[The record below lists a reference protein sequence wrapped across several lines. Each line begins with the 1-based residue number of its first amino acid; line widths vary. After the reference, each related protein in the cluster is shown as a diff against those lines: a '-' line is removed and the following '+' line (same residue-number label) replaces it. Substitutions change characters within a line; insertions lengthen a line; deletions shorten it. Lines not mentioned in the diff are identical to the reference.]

1 MSADLWML
9 LAFAGLL
16 IAGVPVA
23 FSLGLAGAVGILS
36 GLSPAMLATLG
47 TNTYNSIAKYP
58 LIAIPLFILTGLIF
72 ERSGVAL
79 RLVRFAQAL
88 IGPRHGGLALVAVLV
103 CMIMGGMSGSG
114 PADAAAVAMVMLP
127 SMTKAGYPRPFSA
140 TLIAASASTAILIPP
155 SVALILYSIVVP
167 GVDLR
172 ALFAAGLFPGVLAGL
187 ALLVPALLVSKRYGW
202 EGRGWEGRG
211 WEGGAPV
218 AGAERLGVGET
229 FKQALPAL
237 FAPVLILGGL
247 RSGLFT
253 PTEAAVVAVAYGVV
267 IGLFVTR
274 ELGWRDL
281 WALFGEAAVISGVV
295 MLIIALAG
303 IFAWAGT
310 MLGTFRHLAEW
321 IISLSDSGVVLLVL
335 VMLAVLAAGMLLD
348 AISIYLI
355 MMPILIPV
363 MQHFEWN
370 PVWFGILL
378 AMNIAIGQFTP
389 PVAVNLMVTTEVA
402 KIRLEQTVGWA
413 LLFVAAMAGA
423 LALVAVFP
431 EIALWLPR
439 VLGYN
444 VG

>member
-1 MSADLWML
+1 MSPDLWML
-9 LAFAGLL
+9 LAFVGLL
-16 IAGVPVA
+16 ISGVPVA
-23 FSLGLAGAVGILS
+23 FALGLGGAVGILA
-36 GLSPAMLATLG
+36 GLSPSMLATLG
-47 TNTYNSIAKYP
+47 TNTYNGIAKYP

-72 ERSGVAL
+72 ERAGVAA

-88 IGPRHGGLALVAVLV
+88 IGPRHGGLAVVAVLV

-127 SMTKAGYPRPFSA
+127 SMTRAGYPKPFSA

-172 ALFAAGLFPGVLAGL
+172 ALFAAGLFPGILAGL
-187 ALLVPALLVSKRYGW
+187 ALLGPAVLVSR
-202 EGRGWEGRG
+202 RHG
-211 WEGGAPV
+211 WEGGVGGGEAAARP
-218 AGAERLGVGET
+218 RVGES
-229 FKQALPAL
+229 FRQALPAL

-253 PTEAAVVAVAYGVV
+253 PTEAAVVAVAYGALV
-267 IGLFVTR
+267 GLFLTR
-274 ELGWRDL
+274 EMRWRDL
-281 WALFGEAAVISGVV
+281 WELLGEAAVISGVV

-303 IFAWAGT
+303 IFAWSGT

-321 IISLSDSGVVLLVL
+321 IVGLTDNGTLLL
-335 VMLAVLAAGMLLD
+335 ILIMLAVLLAGMVLD

-363 MQHFEWN
+363 MQHFGWN

-413 LLFVAAMAGA
+413 LLFVVAMAVA
-423 LALVAVFP
+423 LALVALFP

-444 VG
+444 V

>member
-1 MSADLWML
+1 MSPDLWMI
-9 LAFAGLL
+9 LAFAGFL

-23 FSLGLAGAVGILS
+23 FSLALSGAVGILA
-36 GLSPAMLATLG
+36 GLSPDMLATLG

-72 ERSGVAL
+72 ERAGVAL

-127 SMTKAGYPRPFSA
+127 SMIKAGYPKPFSA

-187 ALLVPALLVSKRYGW
+187 ALLVPALWISKRYGW
-202 EGRGWEGRG
+202 EGGVQGEG
-211 WEGGAPV
+211 A
-218 AGAERLGVGET
+218 AERLSVRDT
-229 FKQALPAL
+229 FRQALPAL

-253 PTEAAVVAVAYGVV
+253 PTEAAVVAVAYGALV
-267 IGLFVTR
+267 GLYLTR
-274 ELGWRDL
+274 ELSWRGL
-281 WALFGEAAVISGVV
+281 WQLLGEAAIISGVV

-310 MLGTFRHLAEW
+310 LLGTFRHLAEW
-321 IISLSDSGVVLLVL
+321 IIGLTDNGVLLLVF
-335 VMLAVLAAGMLLD
+335 VMLAVLVAGMLLD

-402 KIRLEQTVGWA
+402 KIRLEHTLGWA
-413 LLFVAAMAGA
+413 LVFVVAMACA

-431 EIALWLPR
+431 AIALWLPT

-444 VG
+444 V

>member
-1 MSADLWML
+1 MSPDLWML

-23 FSLGLAGAVGILS
+23 FSLGLAGAVGILA
-36 GLSPAMLATLG
+36 GLPPMMLATLG

-127 SMTKAGYPRPFSA
+127 SMTKAGYPKPFSA

-172 ALFAAGLFPGVLAGL
+172 ALFAAGLFPGILAGL
-187 ALLVPALLVSKRYGW
+187 ALLVPALIVSKRH
-202 EGRGWEGRG
+202 G
-211 WEGGAPV
+211 WEGGTPV
-218 AGAERLGVGET
+218 EGAERLKVGET

-253 PTEAAVVAVAYGVV
+253 PTEAAVVAVAYGVI

-274 ELGWRDL
+274 EIGWRDL

-310 MLGTFRHLAEW
+310 MLGTFRGLAEW
-321 IISLSDSGVVLLVL
+321 IIALTDNGVLLL
-335 VMLAVLAAGMLLD
+335 ILIMLAVLAAGMLLD

-355 MMPILIPV
+355 LMPILIPV

-402 KIRLEQTVGWA
+402 RIRLEQTVGWA
-413 LLFVAAMAGA
+413 LLFVVAMAGA

>member
-1 MSADLWML
+1 MTPDIWMI

-23 FSLGLAGAVGILS
+23 FSLALSGAVGIVL
-36 GLSPAMLATLG
+36 GLSPDMLATLG

-72 ERSGVAL
+72 ERAGVAL

-127 SMTKAGYPRPFSA
+127 SMTKAGYPKPFSA

-187 ALLVPALLVSKRYGW
+187 ALLVPAMLVAKRYGW
-202 EGRGWEGRG
+202 EGTPVEGTEKLTVRG
-211 WEGGAPV
+211 
-218 AGAERLGVGET
+218 T
-229 FKQALPAL
+229 FREALPAL

-253 PTEAAVVAVAYGVV
+253 PTEAAVVAVAYGAVV
-267 IGLFVTR
+267 GLFLTR
-274 ELGWRDL
+274 ELTLRDVWEL
-281 WALFGEAAVISGVV
+281 LGEAAIISGVV

-303 IFAWAGT
+303 IFAWSGT

-321 IISLSDSGVVLLVL
+321 IISLTDNGVLLLIL
-335 VMLAVLAAGMLLD
+335 VMLAVLVAGMLLD

-402 KIRLEQTVGWA
+402 KIRLEHTIGWA
-413 LLFVAAMAGA
+413 LLFVVAMGCA
-423 LALVAVFP
+423 LALVAIFP
-431 EIALWLPR
+431 SIALWLPT

-444 VG
+444 V

>member
-1 MSADLWML
+1 MSPDLWML
-9 LAFAGLL
+9 LAFAGFL

-23 FSLGLAGAVGILS
+23 FSLALAGATGILA

-127 SMTKAGYPRPFSA
+127 SMTKAGYPKPFSA

-172 ALFAAGLFPGVLAGL
+172 ALFAAGLFPGILAGL
-187 ALLVPALLVSKRYGW
+187 ALLVPALSVSRRYGW
-202 EGRGWEGRG
+202 EGRN
-211 WEGGAPV
+211 WEGGMSV
-218 AGAERLGVGET
+218 AGAERLRVGET

-237 FAPVLILGGL
+237 FAPILILGGL

-413 LLFVAAMAGA
+413 LLFVMAMAGA

-439 VLGYN
+439 TLGYN

>member
-1 MSADLWML
+1 MILSFL
-9 LAFAGLL
+9 GLL
-16 IAGVPVA
+16 VAGVPVA
-23 FSLGLAGAVGILS
+23 FSLGLAGAVGIVT
-36 GLSPAMLATLG
+36 GLSPTMLATLG

-72 ERSGVAL
+72 ERAGVAA
-79 RLVRFAQAL
+79 RLVHFAQAL
-88 IGPRHGGLALVAVLV
+88 IGPRHGGLGLVAVLV

-127 SMTKAGYPRPFSA
+127 SMTKAGYPKPFSA

-172 ALFAAGLFPGVLAGL
+172 ALFAAGLFPGILAGL
-187 ALLVPALLVSKRYGW
+187 ALLVPAFWLSRLHRW
-202 EGRGWEGRG
+202 E
-211 WEGGAPV
+211 APETT
-218 AGAERLGVGET
+218 ERPPLGES

-253 PTEAAVVAVAYGVV
+253 PTEAAVAAVAYGVV
-267 IGLFVTR
+267 VGIFITR
-274 ELGWRDL
+274 ELGLRDL
-281 WALFGEAAVISGVV
+281 WKLFGEAAVISGVV

-310 MLGTFRHLAEW
+310 MLGTFRELAEW
-321 IISLSDSGVVLLVL
+321 IIGLSDNGTLLLVL
-335 VMLAVLAAGMLLD
+335 IMLAVLAAGMLLD

-363 MQHFEWN
+363 MQHFGWN

-402 KIRLEQTVGWA
+402 RIRLEQTIGWA
-413 LLFVAAMAGA
+413 LVFVVAMAAA
-423 LALVAVFP
+423 LALVAIFP
-431 EIALWLPR
+431 DIALWLPG

-444 VG
+444 V

>member
-1 MSADLWML
+1 MSPDLWML

-23 FSLGLAGAVGILS
+23 FSLGLAGAVGILA
-36 GLSPAMLATLG
+36 GLPPAMLATLG

-127 SMTKAGYPRPFSA
+127 SMTKAGYPKPFSA

-172 ALFAAGLFPGVLAGL
+172 ALFAAGLFPGILAGL
-187 ALLVPALLVSKRYGW
+187 ALLVPALIVSKRYGW
-202 EGRGWEGRG
+202 EGGT
-211 WEGGAPV
+211 PV
-218 AGAERLGVGET
+218 EGAERLKVGET

-274 ELGWRDL
+274 EIGVRDL
-281 WALFGEAAVISGVV
+281 WRLFGEAAVISGVV

-310 MLGTFRHLAEW
+310 MLGTFRDMAQW
-321 IISLSDSGVVLLVL
+321 IIALTDNGVLLL
-335 VMLAVLAAGMLLD
+335 ILIMLAVLAAGMLLD

-355 MMPILIPV
+355 LMPILIPV

-423 LALVAVFP
+423 LALVAIFP

-439 VLGYN
+439 TLGYN

>member
-1 MSADLWML
+1 MSPDIWMI

-23 FSLGLAGAVGILS
+23 FSLGLAGAVGIVI
-36 GLSPAMLATLG
+36 GLSPDMLATMG

-72 ERSGVAL
+72 ERAGVAL

-103 CMIMGGMSGSG
+103 CMMMGGMSGSG

-127 SMTKAGYPRPFSA
+127 SMTKAGYPKPFSA

-172 ALFAAGLFPGVLAGL
+172 ALFAAGLFPGILAGM
-187 ALLVPALLVSKRYGW
+187 ALLIPALLISRQ
-202 EGRGWEGRG
+202 RG
-211 WEGGAPV
+211 WEGGAANV
-218 AGAERLGVGET
+218 DAAERLSIRKT
-229 FKQALPAL
+229 FRQALPAL
-237 FAPVLILGGL
+237 FAPVIILGGL

-253 PTEAAVVAVAYGVV
+253 PTEAAVVAVAYGAAV
-267 IGLFVTR
+267 GLFLTR
-274 ELGWRDL
+274 EMTLKDL
-281 WALFGEAAVISGVV
+281 WELLGEAAIISGVV

-321 IISLSDSGVVLLVL
+321 IIGLTDNGVLLLVL
-335 VMLAVLAAGMLLD
+335 VMLAVLVAGMLLD

-402 KIRLEQTVGWA
+402 KVRLEHTVGWA
-413 LLFVAAMAGA
+413 LLFVLAMGSA
-423 LALVAVFP
+423 LALVALFP
-431 EIALWLPR
+431 NIALWLPT

-444 VG
+444 V

>member
-1 MSADLWML
+1 MMSPDLWML

-23 FSLGLAGAVGILS
+23 FSLGLAGAVGILA
-36 GLSPAMLATLG
+36 GLPPAMLATLG

-127 SMTKAGYPRPFSA
+127 SMTKAGYPKPFSA

-172 ALFAAGLFPGVLAGL
+172 ALFAAGLFPGILAGL

-202 EGRGWEGRG
+202 EGRGWEGDT
-211 WEGGAPV
+211 PV
-218 AGAERLGVGET
+218 EGAERLKVGET

-253 PTEAAVVAVAYGVV
+253 PTEAAVVAVAYGVA

-274 ELGWRDL
+274 EIGVRDL
-281 WALFGEAAVISGVV
+281 WRLFGEAAVISGVV

-310 MLGTFRHLAEW
+310 MLGTFRDMAQW
-321 IISLSDSGVVLLVL
+321 IIALTDNGVLLL
-335 VMLAVLAAGMLLD
+335 ILIMLAVLAAGMLLD

-355 MMPILIPV
+355 LMPILIPV

-413 LLFVAAMAGA
+413 LLFVVAMGGA
-423 LALVAVFP
+423 LALVAIFP

-439 VLGYN
+439 TLGYN

>member
-1 MSADLWML
+1 MTPDLWML
-9 LAFAGLL
+9 FSFLALLL
-16 IAGVPVA
+16 IGVPVA
-23 FSLGLAGAVGILS
+23 FSLGLSGAVGIFV
-36 GLSPAMLATLG
+36 GLSPNMLATLG
-47 TNTYNSIAKYP
+47 TNTYNSVAKYP

-72 ERSGVAL
+72 ERAGVAA

-88 IGPRHGGLALVAVLV
+88 IGPRHGGLAVVAVLV

-172 ALFAAGLFPGVLAGL
+172 ALFAAGLFPGILAGL
-187 ALLVPALLVSKRYGW
+187 SLLIPAWLLARRYGW
-202 EGRGWEGRG
+202 ED
-211 WEGGAPV
+211 PHDV
-218 AGAERLGVGET
+218 ERPPLGES
-229 FKQALPAL
+229 FRKAIPAL

-267 IGLFVTR
+267 VGLALTR
-274 ELGWRDL
+274 ELNWRDL
-281 WALFGEAAVISGVV
+281 WELLGEAAVISGVV

-310 MLGTFRHLAEW
+310 TLGTFRHLAEW
-321 IISLSDSGVVLLVL
+321 VIGLSDNGALLLVL
-335 VMLAVLAAGMLLD
+335 IMLAVLAAGMLLD

-363 MQHFEWN
+363 MQHFGWN

-413 LLFVAAMAGA
+413 LVFVAAMATA
-423 LALVAVFP
+423 LALVAIFP

-444 VG
+444 V

>member
-1 MSADLWML
+1 MSPDLWML

-23 FSLGLAGAVGILS
+23 FSLGLAGAVGILA
-36 GLSPAMLATLG
+36 GLPPAMLATLG

-127 SMTKAGYPRPFSA
+127 SMTKAGYPKPFSA

-172 ALFAAGLFPGVLAGL
+172 ALFAAGLFPGILAGL

-202 EGRGWEGRG
+202 EGGT
-211 WEGGAPV
+211 PV
-218 AGAERLGVGET
+218 AGAERLRVGET

-274 ELGWRDL
+274 EIGLRDL
-281 WALFGEAAVISGVV
+281 WSLFGEAAVISGVV

-310 MLGTFRHLAEW
+310 MLGTFRDMAQW
-321 IISLSDSGVVLLVL
+321 IIALTDNGVLLL
-335 VMLAVLAAGMLLD
+335 ILIMLAVLAAGMLLD

-355 MMPILIPV
+355 LMPILIPV

-413 LLFVAAMAGA
+413 LLFVVAMAGA

-439 VLGYN
+439 TLGYN

>member
-1 MSADLWML
+1 MSPDLWMILSFLAL
-9 LAFAGLL
+9 LA
-16 IAGVPVA
+16 IGVPVA
-23 FSLGLAGAVGILS
+23 FSLGLAGAVGILT
-36 GLSPAMLATLG
+36 GLPPTMLATLG

-58 LIAIPLFILTGLIF
+58 LIAIPLFILTGLVF
-72 ERSGVAL
+72 ERAGVAA
-79 RLVRFAQAL
+79 RLVHFAQAL

-114 PADAAAVAMVMLP
+114 PADAAAVAVVMLP
-127 SMTKAGYPRPFSA
+127 SMTRAGYPKPFSA

-172 ALFAAGLFPGVLAGL
+172 ALFAAGLFPGILAGL
-187 ALLVPALLVSKRYGW
+187 SLLLPAFWLARRYGW
-202 EGRGWEGRG
+202 ESPD
-211 WEGGAPV
+211 AV
-218 AGAERLGVGET
+218 ERPPLGES
-229 FKQALPAL
+229 FRQALPAL
-237 FAPVLILGGL
+237 FAPVIILGGL

-253 PTEAAVVAVAYGVV
+253 PTEAAVVAVAYGVIV
-267 IGLFVTR
+267 GLFLTR
-274 ELGWRDL
+274 ELKLSDL
-281 WALFGEAAVISGVV
+281 WQLFGEAAAITGVV

-303 IFAWAGT
+303 IFAWSGT

-321 IISLSDSGVVLLVL
+321 LISLSDSGTVMLLLIMLGVL
-335 VMLAVLAAGMLLD
+335 VAGMLLD

-355 MMPILIPV
+355 LMPILIPV

-413 LLFVAAMAGA
+413 LVFVVAMASALTLVAA
-423 LALVAVFP
+423 FP

-439 VLGYN
+439 VLGYA
-444 VG
+444 V

>member
-1 MSADLWML
+1 MSPDLWML

-23 FSLGLAGAVGILS
+23 FSLGLSGAVGIVA

-47 TNTYNSIAKYP
+47 TNTYNSVAKYP

-72 ERSGVAL
+72 ERAGVAA

-127 SMTKAGYPRPFSA
+127 SMTKAGYPKPFSA

-172 ALFAAGLFPGVLAGL
+172 ALFAAGLFPGMLAGA
-187 ALLVPALLVSKRYGW
+187 ALLVPAWWLSKRNGW
-202 EGRGWEGRG
+202 E
-211 WEGGAPV
+211 AP
-218 AGAERLGVGET
+218 GET
-229 FKQALPAL
+229 ERPPIGESFRQAIPAL

-267 IGLFVTR
+267 VGLWLTR

-281 WALFGEAAVISGVV
+281 WALLGEAAVISGVV

-321 IISLSDSGVVLLVL
+321 VIGLSDNGTLLLVL
-335 VMLAVLAAGMLLD
+335 IMLAVLLAGMLLD

-355 MMPILIPV
+355 MMPILVPV
-363 MQHFEWN
+363 MQHFGWN

-402 KIRLEQTVGWA
+402 RVRLEQTVGWA
-413 LLFVAAMAGA
+413 LVFVAAMASA
-423 LALVAVFP
+423 LALVVIFP
-431 EIALWLPR
+431 QLALWLPEL
-439 VLGYN
+439 LGYN
-444 VG
+444 V

>member
-1 MSADLWML
+1 MSPDVWMI

-23 FSLGLAGAVGILS
+23 FSLALSGAVGIVL
-36 GLSPAMLATLG
+36 GLSPDMLATLG

-127 SMTKAGYPRPFSA
+127 SMTKAGYPKPFSA

-172 ALFAAGLFPGVLAGL
+172 ALFAAGL
-187 ALLVPALLVSKRYGW
+187 VPAMIVSKRYGW
-202 EGRGWEGRG
+202 EGGT
-211 WEGGAPV
+211 PV
-218 AGAERLGVGET
+218 EGAEQLSVRTT
-229 FKQALPAL
+229 FKQAIPAL

-253 PTEAAVVAVAYGVV
+253 PTEAAVVAVAYGAIV
-267 IGLFVTR
+267 GLFLTR
-274 ELGWRDL
+274 ELSLRDL
-281 WALFGEAAVISGVV
+281 WELLGEAAIISGVV

-321 IISLSDSGVVLLVL
+321 IISLTDNGVLLLIL
-335 VMLAVLAAGMLLD
+335 VMLAVLVAGMLLD

-402 KIRLEQTVGWA
+402 KIRLEHTLGWA
-413 LLFVAAMAGA
+413 LLFVVAMGCA
-423 LALVAVFP
+423 LALVAIFP
-431 EIALWLPR
+431 AIALWLPT

-444 VG
+444 V

>member
-1 MSADLWML
+1 MNPDLWMI

-16 IAGVPVA
+16 VAGVPVA
-23 FSLGLAGAVGILS
+23 FSLALAGAVGILS

-72 ERSGVAL
+72 ERAGVAL

-187 ALLVPALLVSKRYGW
+187 ALLLPALVVSRRYGW
-202 EGRGWEGRG
+202 EGGTPGER
-211 WEGGAPV
+211 
-218 AGAERLGVGET
+218 AERLAVGET

-253 PTEAAVVAVAYGVV
+253 PTEAAVVAVAYGAMVGLLLTRE
-267 IGLFVTR
+267 IGL
-274 ELGWRDL
+274 RDL
-281 WALFGEAAVISGVV
+281 WNLLGEAAVISGVV

-321 IISLSDSGVVLLVL
+321 VIGLSDNGALLLIL
-335 VMLAVLAAGMLLD
+335 VMLAVLLAGMLLD

-363 MQHFEWN
+363 MQHFGWN

-389 PVAVNLMVTTEVA
+389 PVAVNLMVTTEIA
-402 KIRLEQTVGWA
+402 RIRLEQTLGWA
-413 LLFVAAMAGA
+413 LLFVLAMASA
-423 LALVAVFP
+423 LALVAIFP
-431 EIALWLPR
+431 QIALWLPR
-439 VLGYN
+439 TLGYN
-444 VG
+444 V

>member
-1 MSADLWML
+1 MTPDLWMI

-23 FSLGLAGAVGILS
+23 FSLALAGSVGIVA
-36 GLSPAMLATLG
+36 GLSPEMLATFG

-127 SMTKAGYPRPFSA
+127 SMTKAGYPKPFSA

-172 ALFAAGLFPGVLAGL
+172 ALFAAGLFPGILAGL
-187 ALLVPALLVSKRYGW
+187 SLLVPAMLLARRY
-202 EGRGWEGRG
+202 G

-218 AGAERLGVGET
+218 DGAERLKVGPA
-229 FKQALPAL
+229 FRQALPAL
-237 FAPVLILGGL
+237 FAPILILGGL

-253 PTEAAVVAVAYGVV
+253 PTEAAVVAVAYGTLV
-267 IGLFVTR
+267 GLFLTR
-274 ELGWRDL
+274 ELSLRDL
-281 WALFGEAAVISGVV
+281 WALLGEAAIISGVV

-303 IFAWAGT
+303 VFAWAGT

-321 IISLSDSGVVLLVL
+321 MIGLTDNGALLLVL
-335 VMLAVLAAGMLLD
+335 VMLAVLIAGMLLD
-348 AISIYLI
+348 AVSIYLI
-355 MMPILIPV
+355 LMPILIPV

-402 KIRLEQTVGWA
+402 KIRLEHTLGWA
-413 LLFVAAMAGA
+413 LVFVLAMACA
-423 LALVAVFP
+423 MALVALFP
-431 EIALWLPR
+431 GIALWLPG

-444 VG
+444 V

>member
-1 MSADLWML
+1 MGPDLWML
-9 LAFAGLL
+9 FAFAGLL
-16 IAGVPVA
+16 VAGVPVA
-23 FSLGLAGAVGILS
+23 FSLGLSGAVGIVT

-127 SMTKAGYPRPFSA
+127 SMTKAGYPKPFSA

-172 ALFAAGLFPGVLAGL
+172 ALFAAGLFPGLLAGL
-187 ALLVPALLVSKRYGW
+187 ALLVPALLVSRHYGW
-202 EGRGWEGRG
+202 EGSGR
-211 WEGGAPV
+211 EGGDASVDNADRP
-218 AGAERLGVGET
+218 ELGEA

-253 PTEAAVVAVAYGVV
+253 PTEAAVVAVTYGVLV
-267 IGLFVTR
+267 GLFVTR
-274 ELGWRDL
+274 ELTLREL

-310 MLGTFRHLAEW
+310 MLGTFRELAEW
-321 IISLSDSGVVLLVL
+321 IIGLSDNGTWMLVL
-335 VMLAVLAAGMLLD
+335 IMLAVLVAGTLLD

-370 PVWFGILL
+370 PVWFGILM

-389 PVAVNLMVTTEVA
+389 PVAVNLMVTTQVA
-402 KIRLEQTVGWA
+402 KIRLEQTIGWA
-413 LLFVAAMAGA
+413 LMFVVAMAGA

-431 EIALWLPR
+431 EISLWLPR

-444 VG
+444 L

>member
-1 MSADLWML
+1 MSPDVWMI
-9 LAFAGLL
+9 ASFVGLL

-23 FSLGLAGAVGILS
+23 FSLGLAGAVGIVI
-36 GLSPAMLATLG
+36 GLSPDMLATLG
-47 TNTYNSIAKYP
+47 TNTYNSVAKYP

-72 ERSGVAL
+72 ERAGVAL
-79 RLVRFAQAL
+79 RLVHFAQAL

-103 CMIMGGMSGSG
+103 CLIMGGMSGSG

-127 SMTKAGYPRPFSA
+127 SMTRAGYPKPFSA

-155 SVALILYSIVVP
+155 SIALILYSIVVP

-172 ALFAAGLFPGVLAGL
+172 ALFAAGLIPGVLAGL
-187 ALLVPALLVSKRYGW
+187 ALLLPAWWLSRRYRW
-202 EGRGWEGRG
+202 ES
-211 WEGGAPV
+211 PKV
-218 AGAERLGVGET
+218 LERPPLGQA

-253 PTEAAVVAVAYGVV
+253 PTEAAVAAVAYGVV
-267 IGLFVTR
+267 VGLFLTR
-274 ELGWRDL
+274 ELNVRELWR
-281 WALFGEAAVISGVV
+281 LFGEAAVISGVV

-321 IISLSDSGVVLLVL
+321 MIGLSDNGTVLLLL
-335 VMLAVLAAGMLLD
+335 VMVAVLLAGMLLD
-348 AISIYLI
+348 AVSIYLI

-363 MQHFEWN
+363 MQHFDWN

-402 KIRLEQTVGWA
+402 RVRLEETLGWA
-413 LLFVAAMAGA
+413 LLFVVAMGMA
-423 LALVAVFP
+423 LLLVALFP
-431 EIALWLPR
+431 ALALWLPR
-439 VLGYN
+439 TLGYA
-444 VG
+444 V